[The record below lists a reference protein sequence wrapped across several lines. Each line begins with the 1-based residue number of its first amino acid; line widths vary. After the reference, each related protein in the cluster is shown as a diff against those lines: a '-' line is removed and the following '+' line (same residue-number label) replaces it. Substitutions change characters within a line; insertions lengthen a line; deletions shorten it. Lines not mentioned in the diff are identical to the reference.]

1 MPGPG
6 RFWPDHLGEAPIPQL
21 IESPREPKGPIAR
34 DIPVDPTLLAAGDHN
49 GSTFYQHQKFLDL
62 VRGKS
67 QAPEVSL
74 NDGYM
79 AVIMGMAA
87 QISMKEH
94 RAVEISELTRAMNG

>member
-1 MPGPG
+1 
-6 RFWPDHLGEAPIPQL
+6 
-21 IESPREPKGPIAR
+21 
-34 DIPVDPTLLAAGDHN
+34 
-49 GSTFYQHQKFLDL
+49 L